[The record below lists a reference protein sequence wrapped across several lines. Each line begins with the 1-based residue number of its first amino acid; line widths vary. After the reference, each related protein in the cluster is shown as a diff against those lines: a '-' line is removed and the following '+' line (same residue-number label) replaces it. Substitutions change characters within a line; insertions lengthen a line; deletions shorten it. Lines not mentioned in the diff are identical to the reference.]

1 MLIIA
6 ICVLSPPAT
15 RLPCQSL
22 TEKVDIYAMGMIYF
36 SLISGG
42 VPFPDQEAFER
53 AYGAKLRPE
62 IDPSW
67 HKGFTRVSPPVVFTE
82 DITTIARP

>member
-1 MLIIA
+1 MLIFA
-6 ICVLSPPAT
+6 ICVLSPPST
-15 RLPCQSL
+15 RLPCQLL

-42 VPFPDQEAFER
+42 VPFRDLEAFETAR
-53 AYGAKLRPE
+53 EANLRPE

-67 HKGFTRVSPPVVFTE
+67 HTGFTEASPPDLCTE
-82 DITTIARP
+82 TSQR